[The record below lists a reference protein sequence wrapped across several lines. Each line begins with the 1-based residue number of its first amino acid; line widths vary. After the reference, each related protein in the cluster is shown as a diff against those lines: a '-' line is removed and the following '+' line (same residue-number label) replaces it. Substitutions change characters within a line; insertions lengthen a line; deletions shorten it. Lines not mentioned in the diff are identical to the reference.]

1 MTTTV
6 AQLDGLYKQVY
17 ADGIENLIPETSLF
31 TKNIKFAP
39 KKQQLGNRYNQPV
52 IVQQEHGITYASGSD
67 GSTDVGAFDI
77 VSARS
82 MKTQN
87 ATVVGSQQLA
97 SFVLSYE
104 AAQRAASGVNAFR
117 DATQLQLE
125 NGMESMSK
133 RLEMQLLYGQQGWG
147 TATAIS
153 GSGGTRVFT
162 ISAATWAVA
171 IWAGMEN
178 ALVTFFN
185 DTTGA
190 LYGVLGT
197 ATAPGTAAM
206 TITAVDIANRQ
217 ITVTGDSTVLT
228 AIATDIAQGMDIFP
242 FTSRVDATTFN
253 EMVGLD
259 KVCTTTGTLFGIN
272 TANYNLYRS
281 NTYSVGGAL
290 TFDHLQKAVG
300 VAVAR
305 GLAADVDVVI
315 NPQAWVS
322 LLNTQAGNRRFD
334 SSYSSGKVTNGGK
347 TIEFY
352 SQNGVMRVHSHIYC
366 KQGDGFVVPFD
377 ELIRVGATDI
387 TNTVAGGQGT
397 IFRHLETKA
406 GFEHR
411 LYSNQAL
418 FCKAPA
424 KLVKLTGITV

>member
-17 ADGIENLIPETSLF
+17 ADGIENLIPETSIL

-39 KKQQLGNRYNQPV
+39 RKQQLGNRYNQPV
-52 IVQQEHGITYASGSD
+52 VVQQEHGITYASGSD
-67 GSTDVGAFDI
+67 TGTDVGAFDI
-77 VSARS
+77 VAARS

-87 ATVVGSQQLA
+87 ATVVGSQMLA

-133 RLEMQLLYGQQGWG
+133 RLEMQLLYGQSGWG
-147 TATAIS
+147 NASAIS
-153 GSGGTRVFT
+153 GSSTSRVLT
-162 ISAATWAVA
+162 ISAGTWATA
-171 IWAGMEN
+171 IWSGMEN
-178 ALVTFFN
+178 ALVTLFN
-185 DTTGA
+185 GTTGA
-190 LYGVLGT
+190 LFGALGT

-206 TITAVDIANRQ
+206 TITAVNAGARQ
-217 ITVTGDSTVLT
+217 ITISGDATVLT
-228 AIATDIAQGMDIFP
+228 AVDAAIADTVDIYP

-253 EMVGLD
+253 EAVGLN
-259 KVCTTTGTLFGIN
+259 KITTTTGTLFGIN
-272 TANYNLYRS
+272 TATYGLYRS
-281 NTYSVGGAL
+281 NTYSVGGNL
-290 TFDHLQKAVG
+290 TFDHLQKAVA

-305 GLAADVDVVI
+305 GLAADVDVIV
-315 NPQAWVS
+315 NPAAWVT

-352 SQNGVMRVHSHIYC
+352 SQNGVLRIHSHIYC
-366 KQGDGFVVPFD
+366 KVGDGFVVPFE
-377 ELIRVGATDI
+377 ELKRVGATDI